1 MEDKPV
7 EIKDLNKTQ
16 LILLALL
23 LSFVTSIATGIT
35 TVTLLQQAPTGVT
48 QTINRVV
55 QNTIE
60 KVVPDYVPGKTQTVV
75 VKEDDLVVD
84 AVSKTRASMVS
95 VLENK
100 DAPDPIADAYS
111 LGGGLFVA
119 SGTMFDMTK
128 MYGIKVADKGYDA
141 KVIGVSPF
149 GFALLLGNDD
159 ALKAVPK
166 IVLGRDATIKAG
178 QTAVLITSA
187 KLLKGSV
194 QALVPVEEKDASGK
208 VTDSWNVVK
217 IDPEPTA
224 SLIGA
229 LAVDLDGDAV
239 GMVLPKGD
247 GAQIVGIDTVAAF
260 VSSTINPP
268 APAPTTPATPTS

>member
-60 KVVPDYVPGKTQTVV
+60 KVAPDYVPGKTQTVV

-84 AVSKTRASMVS
+84 AVQKTRASLVS
-95 VLENK
+95 VLASK
-100 DAPDPIADAYS
+100 DAPDSIGDAYS
-111 LGGGLFVA
+111 IGGGMFVA
-119 SGTMFDMTK
+119 SGAFDATK
-128 MYGIKVADKGYDA
+128 MYGIKVADKGYEV
-141 KVIGVSPF
+141 KVLGVSPF
-149 GFALLLGNDD
+149 GFALLYGSDD
-159 ALKAVPK
+159 VLKTVPK
-166 IVLGRDATIKAG
+166 SSFATDSVVKAG

-187 KLLKGSV
+187 KLFKASV
-194 QALVPVEEKDASGK
+194 QSLSSSSLKDADGK

-217 IDPEPTA
+217 IDPEP
-224 SLIGA
+224 SVNFIGA
-229 LAVDLDGDAV
+229 LAVNLDGDAV

-247 GAQIVGIDTVAAF
+247 GAQIIGIDTIAKF
-260 VSSTINPP
+260 VSDTTNPP
-268 APAPTTPATPTS
+268 APSPTTATTPAS